1 MLEISNKGKGAKYEH
16 NHKEQANHRV
26 PADGSC
32 GPRDDGEA
40 PRDQGRPEAE
50 GTASSGWGGRVWLV
64 QREVFEWCFKEII

>member
-1 MLEISNKGKGAKYEH
+1 MNH

-26 PADGSC
+26 PADGRC

-50 GTASSGWGGRVWLV
+50 GTASSGCVCGGGFGLGLTGRVRVVL
-64 QREVFEWCFKEII
+64 